1 MKEIGGDEA
10 EFTQPF
16 LDGNLSCC
24 LDYDFPQ
31 ILRRNAINDSLSL
44 LTFSDLK
51 QLGLT
56 KADIR
61 SLEYD
66 NALLTSLFNEEKKD
80 TNNPFSTHAYPRLCS
95 KMESVFKL
103 GKRGLAVPM
112 ALHKMNRSRLC
123 ERLRVLWSSD
133 APPSPTLDGVYVLL
147 QGGSSVLHGGSD
159 AEIVFRQESY
169 FHWTFGGL
177 EPYWYG
183 AIEVATQRAILFI
196 PQISESTAV
205 YMGEVPSLSDAIM
218 RYGVDEAHYAHEIEG
233 YFCEKNPSLLLTL
246 HGLNTDSGEYTLEAS
261 FDGIHRFKVDN
272 SILHHEMAECR
283 LIKSPL
289 ELEVIRYAVSM
300 SSAAHRHLMRR
311 VKPGMYQFQAE
322 SIFRHYCYF
331 YGGMRHVAYTCIA
344 ATGCDCAVL
353 HYGHAGAPND
363 NQIRD
368 GDMCLFDMGGEYYC
382 YCSDITCSFP
392 VSGKFTSDQ
401 RLIYEAVLAAV
412 RAVTIHLRPGGN
424 VEEMMSAHLGATFMP
439 HGLGHLMGCDVHDV
453 GGYNK
458 GTPPR
463 SAEPGLKNLRTA
475 RHVLPNMVLTVEP
488 GCYFI
493 KRLIKKAQSSPELC
507 QFLIPEAIDR
517 FADFGGVRIEE
528 DVLVTEDGCEV
539 LSDVPRTVE
548 EIESWM
554 SRDSTEYDTL
564 T

>member
-1 MKEIGGDEA
+1 
-10 EFTQPF
+10 
-16 LDGNLSCC
+16 
-24 LDYDFPQ
+24 
-31 ILRRNAINDSLSL
+31 
-44 LTFSDLK
+44 
-51 QLGLT
+51 
-56 KADIR
+56 
-61 SLEYD
+61 
-66 NALLTSLFNEEKKD
+66 
-80 TNNPFSTHAYPRLCS
+80 
-95 KMESVFKL
+95 MEPVFKL

-112 ALHKMNRSRLC
+112 ELHRMNRLRLC
-123 ERLRVLWSSD
+123 ERLRSLWSSG

-147 QGGSSVLHGGSD
+147 QGGSDVLHGGSD
-159 AEIVFRQESY
+159 VEIVFRQESY

-177 EPYWYG
+177 EPHWYG
-183 AIEVATQRAILFI
+183 AIEVATQRAILFV
-196 PQISESTAV
+196 PQISENSAV
-205 YMGEVPSLSDAIM
+205 YMGEIPSLCDIII
-218 RYGVDEAHYAHEIEG
+218 RYGVDEAYYTHDIER

-246 HGLNTDSGEYTLEAS
+246 HGLNTDSGRYTLEAS
-261 FDGIHRFKVDN
+261 FDGIDKFKVDN

-300 SSAAHRHLMRR
+300 SSAAHRHLMRK

-322 SIFRHYCYF
+322 SIFQHYCYF

-392 VSGKFTSDQ
+392 VNGKFTPDQ

-412 RAVTIHLRPGGN
+412 RTVTSHLRPGVSWLEMHKLAERTILEHLKAGGLLQGS
-424 VEEMMSAHLGATFMP
+424 VETMMSAHLGAIFMP

-458 GTPPR
+458 GAPSR
-463 SAEPGLKNLRTA
+463 STEPGLKNLRTA

-493 KRLIKKAQSSPELC
+493 ERLIKKAQSSPELS
-507 QFLIPEAIDR
+507 QFLIPGAIDR

-528 DVLVTEDGCEV
+528 DVLVTDDGCEV

-548 EIESWM
+548 EIENWM
-554 SRDSTEYDTL
+554 SRDATEYDVL
-564 T
+564 M